1 MKKTNKTITFC
12 MLLAASAITANAQ
25 NDYPDSVANKINV
38 AFKSV
43 DKEDLLGGVSSV
55 NMVDLTDKNYSTY
68 STSYLSSIVA
78 TNTWANG
85 NALVLVD
92 GVPRDASNVLPT
104 EIEQVTYLK
113 GASAVVLY
121 GNRASDGVILITTK
135 RGRQDGL
142 HVNVRGNF
150 STFVPKAYPN
160 WLGSAEYMTLYNE
173 ALQNDGKSPVYSQDL
188 IANYAK
194 GDNPYRYP
202 NLNFYDSQ
210 YVKNHYERYEGTAEF
225 TGGGKFAHFYA
236 NVGFYHIGDLMNF
249 GEGENNHTNRLNVR
263 GNVDLRLADWVTGWV
278 NASASFYDVRSDVSG
293 FWSASATQRPTS
305 QYPLVPLIPLSY
317 LEEGDKASWTLANNS
332 SNIVDGKYL
341 LGGTQGQQTNAF
353 AAMYAGGYNT
363 FTSRQLQFDTGVKLD
378 LNKVL
383 KGLSF
388 RTQFAVD
395 YSTTYNTSI
404 NNSYS
409 VYEASWNNYSGKDV
423 ITSITKYGTDKRSAQ
438 QNISGSYERQTIM
451 FSGQFDWERS
461 FGQHNVNA
469 TLLAHGYQQ
478 STTGVYHRTSNANLG
493 LQAAYNYAKKYYFD
507 FSAAAVHSS
516 KLAEGH
522 REAFSP
528 TVTAAWRIS
537 KENFLKDV
545 SWIDDLKLNAS
556 YGVINEDYDISSYYL
571 YDDIFTATGTWWGW
585 SDAHNSFQTSDSQ
598 RAANKDLDF
607 IKRKEFRVGLDA
619 SFFKGDVRLAVNYH
633 LNNMNGF
640 ITTAATKYPGYYSTY
655 WPSSSFI
662 PNENY
667 NCTRYSGFEFELNL
681 HKKIKQVDLS
691 LGIVGSSTTSLNT
704 QVSENVEYDWLK
716 SEGQRADALR
726 GYKCLGF
733 FKDADDV
740 ANSAKINN
748 NTQPGDLKYED
759 INGDG
764 IIDSK
769 DQVVLGHWGA
779 DFNLGVNFT
788 VKWKN
793 FTLFVAGNGS
803 FGGMGVKNNLAT
815 WNYGDRKY
823 SDIVRGRW
831 TPETAETATYPRL
844 TTEGGDL
851 NFVTSDFWTYSTSA
865 FYLSK
870 VQLTYDFP
878 KKLFNKVPWIKGAAV
893 YLYGTDLLTI
903 AKEREY
909 METNVGSSPQC
920 RGYNIGF
927 KLNL

>member
-598 RAANKDLDF
+598 RAANSDLDF

>member
-1 MKKTNKTITFC
+1 MKQTNKTITFC

-43 DKEDLLGGVSSV
+43 EKEDLLGGVTSV

-68 STSYLSSIVA
+68 STSYLNSIVA

-121 GNRASDGVILITTK
+121 GSRANDGVILITTK
-135 RGRQDGL
+135 RGRTDGL
-142 HVNVRGNF
+142 HVKVTANVT
-150 STFVPKAYPN
+150 TFVPKAYPS
-160 WLGSAEYMTLYNE
+160 WLGAADYMNLYNE
-173 ALQNDGKSPVYSQDL
+173 ALQNDGKSPAYSQDL

-210 YVKNHYERYEGTAEF
+210 YVKKHYERYDGTAEF
-225 TGGGKFAHFYA
+225 AGGGKFAHFYA
-236 NVGFYHIGDLMNF
+236 NIGFYHIGDLMNF
-249 GEGENNHTNRLNVR
+249 GEGEDNHTNRLNVR
-263 GNVDLRLADWVTGWV
+263 GNIDLRLADWVTGWV

-317 LEEGDKASWTLANNS
+317 LENGDKASWTLANNS
-332 SNIVDGKYL
+332 NYIVDGKYL

-388 RTQFAVD
+388 KTQFAVD

-409 VYEASWNNYSGKDV
+409 VYEASWNNYAGQDL
-423 ITSITKYGTDKRSAQ
+423 ITSITKYGTDKKSGK
-438 QNISGSYERQTIM
+438 QNISGSSERQTIM
-451 FSGQFDWERS
+451 FSGQFDWQRS
-461 FGQHNVNA
+461 FGPHNVNA

-478 STTGVYHRTSNANLG
+478 SNTGAYHRTSNANLG

-516 KLAEGH
+516 KLAKGH
-522 REAFSP
+522 REALSP

-537 KENFLKDV
+537 KENFMKNV
-545 SWIDDLKLNAS
+545 SWIDDLKLNTS
-556 YGVINEDYDISSYYL
+556 YGVINEDYDISSYYM

-598 RAANKDLDF
+598 RAANEDLDF

-619 SFFKGDVRLAVNYH
+619 SFFKGDVRLALNYH

-640 ITTAATKYPGYYSTY
+640 ITQVATKYPGYYNTY
-655 WPSSSFI
+655 WPVSSFI
-662 PNENY
+662 PSENY
-667 NCTRYSGFEFELNL
+667 NNTRYTGFDFELNL
-681 HKKIKQVDLS
+681 HKKIKEVDLS
-691 LGIVGSSTTSLNT
+691 LGLVGYTTTSLNT

-740 ANSAKINN
+740 ANSAKIND
-748 NTQPGDLKYED
+748 NTKPGDLKYED

-779 DFNLGVNFT
+779 DFNLGVNVT

-793 FTLFVAGNGS
+793 FTLFLAGNGN
-803 FGGMGVKNNLAT
+803 FGGMGIKNNLTA

-823 SDIVRGRW
+823 SDIVLGRW

-851 NFVTSDFWTYSTSA
+851 NFVTSDFWTYSTDA

-870 VQLTYDFP
+870 VQLTYDLP
-878 KKLFNKVPWIKGAAV
+878 SKIFNRTKWIKGVSV

-903 AKEREY
+903 AKERKY
-909 METNVGSSPQC
+909 METNVGSAPQC

-927 KLNL
+927 KVNL